1 MEVSTCESAL
11 VSVDDLYSPIHL
23 SNLGAVVYYYNR
35 SSFTAP
41 RRIIIIFFFLE
52 CVAFYLLLGWSEN
65 CQAPR
70 TWKWKLE
77 VPAYLLNWSL
87 IAQLWEL
94 SLDL

>member
-1 MEVSTCESAL
+1 MTC
-11 VSVDDLYSPIHL
+11 IHL
-23 SNLGAVVYYYNR
+23 SISLTWGQW
-35 SSFTAP
+35 FITTTAP
-41 RRIIIIFFFLE
+41 LLQLQEELLLFFFFLE

-65 CQAPR
+65 CQAPH
-70 TWKWKLE
+70 TWKWKVE